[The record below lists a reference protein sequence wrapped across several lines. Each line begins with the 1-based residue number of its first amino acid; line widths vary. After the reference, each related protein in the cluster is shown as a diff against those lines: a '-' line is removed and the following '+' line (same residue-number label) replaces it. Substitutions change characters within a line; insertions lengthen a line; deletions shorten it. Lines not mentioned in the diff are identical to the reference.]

1 MGLSGA
7 IVRLMIS
14 GQRRAKKN
22 APKLTRQ
29 KSVFLYL

>member
-1 MGLSGA
+1 MGLSGT

-22 APKLTRQ
+22 AGKIQRQ